1 MTRLNSRDSKSASVA
16 LRGSETLKKFFRARH
31 HRLALDFIR
40 RKTMNSDKVKAG
52 VEHAPHRS
60 LLKADG
66 YNDEQMRR
74 PFVGVVNSFNEIAP
88 GHMHLQNIARA
99 VKDGVLAAGG
109 TPMEFDTIGVC
120 DGIAMGHDGMHF
132 SLSSRELI
140 ADTIECMVKAHCF
153 DALVFI
159 PNCDKIVPGMLMAAM
174 RLNLPCIF
182 VSGGP
187 MLSINQ
193 RDLNTVF
200 EAVGARKANLIN
212 DEELAEIEGSSC
224 PGCGSCSGMFTA
236 NSMNCL
242 TEVLGLGLPGNG
254 TIPAVYAERI
264 RLAKTAGMQVMKLL
278 ADDVRPRDII
288 TPAAFENA
296 LTTDMALGCSTNSA
310 LHLLA
315 IAHEADISL
324 DLHMINEISEKTP
337 NLCHLAPAG
346 HHHMQDLLE
355 AGGISAVLKEL
366 LDAGMIHGDCKT
378 VTGKTVAENVA
389 RAVNRNPEVI
399 RPLDNPYTKTG
410 GLAVLFGNLAPN
422 GAIVKRSAVKPEML
436 VNTGTA
442 KCFDSEEEAIAAIY
456 AGKIVPGDIV
466 VIRYEG
472 PAGGPGMREMLS
484 PTSAIV
490 GMKLDTSV
498 ALLTDGR
505 FSGASCGAAIG
516 HISPEAAAGGPIAY
530 IKDGDKIAIDIP
542 NYSLKLLI
550 SDEEMEERKKT
561 MKIREPK
568 KLTGYL
574 KRYAKNVSSADKGA
588 IVE

>member
-1 MTRLNSRDSKSASVA
+1 
-16 LRGSETLKKFFRARH
+16 
-31 HRLALDFIR
+31 
-40 RKTMNSDKVKAG
+40 MNSDKVKAG

-74 PFVGVVNSFNEIAP
+74 PFIGVVNSFNEVAP
-88 GHMHLQNIARA
+88 GHMHLQTIARA

-109 TPMEFDTIGVC
+109 TPMEVNTIGVC

-159 PNCDKIVPGMLMAAM
+159 PNCDKIVPGMLMAAL

-254 TIPAVYAERI
+254 TIPAVYAERV

-315 IAHEADISL
+315 IAHEADITL
-324 DLHMINEISEKTP
+324 DLHMINAISEKTP

-490 GMKLDTSV
+490 GMKLDTTV

-542 NYSLKLLI
+542 NYSLKLLV

>member
-1 MTRLNSRDSKSASVA
+1 
-16 LRGSETLKKFFRARH
+16 
-31 HRLALDFIR
+31 
-40 RKTMNSDKVKAG
+40 MNSDKVKAG

-278 ADDVRPRDII
+278 AEDIRPRDIV
-288 TPAAFENA
+288 TPAAFQNA

-315 IAHEADISL
+315 IAHEAEITL
-324 DLHMINEISEKTP
+324 DLHMINEISERTP

-346 HHHMQDLLE
+346 HHHMQDLME

-366 LDAGMIHGDCKT
+366 LDAGMIQGQCKT

-389 RAVNRNPEVI
+389 HAVNRNPEVI
-399 RPLDNPYTKTG
+399 RPIDNPYTKTG

-490 GMKLDTSV
+490 GMKLDTTV

-542 NYSLKLLI
+542 NYSLKLLV

>member
-1 MTRLNSRDSKSASVA
+1 
-16 LRGSETLKKFFRARH
+16 
-31 HRLALDFIR
+31 
-40 RKTMNSDKVKAG
+40 MNSDKVKAG

-74 PFVGVVNSFNEIAP
+74 PFIGVVNSFNEVAP
-88 GHMHLQNIARA
+88 GHMHLQTIARA

-109 TPMEFDTIGVC
+109 TPMEFNTIGVC

-242 TEVLGLGLPGNG
+242 T
-254 TIPAVYAERI
+254 
-264 RLAKTAGMQVMKLL
+264 
-278 ADDVRPRDII
+278 
-288 TPAAFENA
+288 
-296 LTTDMALGCSTNSA
+296 DMALGCSTNSA

-315 IAHEADISL
+315 IAHEADITL
-324 DLHMINEISEKTP
+324 DLHMINAISEKTP

-490 GMKLDTSV
+490 GMKLDTTV

-542 NYSLKLLI
+542 NYSLKLLV

>member
-1 MTRLNSRDSKSASVA
+1 
-16 LRGSETLKKFFRARH
+16 
-31 HRLALDFIR
+31 
-40 RKTMNSDKVKAG
+40 MNSDKVKAG

-212 DEELAEIEGSSC
+212 DEQLAEIEGSSC

-278 ADDVRPRDII
+278 AEDIRPRDIV

-324 DLHMINEISEKTP
+324 DLHMINEISEHTP

-346 HHHMQDLLE
+346 HHHMQDLME

-366 LDAGMIHGDCKT
+366 LDAGMIQGECKT

-389 RAVNRNPEVI
+389 HAENRNPEVI
-399 RPLDNPYTKTG
+399 RPIDNPYTKTG

-490 GMKLDTSV
+490 GMKLDTTV

-542 NYSLKLLI
+542 NYSLKLLV

>member
-1 MTRLNSRDSKSASVA
+1 
-16 LRGSETLKKFFRARH
+16 
-31 HRLALDFIR
+31 
-40 RKTMNSDKVKAG
+40 MNSDKVKAG

-74 PFVGVVNSFNEIAP
+74 PFIGVVNSFNEVAP
-88 GHMHLQNIARA
+88 GHMHLQTIARA

-109 TPMEFDTIGVC
+109 TPMEFNTIGVC

-315 IAHEADISL
+315 IAHEADITL
-324 DLHMINEISEKTP
+324 DLHMINAISEKTP

-410 GLAVLFGNLAPN
+410 GPAVLFGNLAPN

-490 GMKLDTSV
+490 GMKLDTTV

-542 NYSLKLLI
+542 NYSLKLLV

>member
-1 MTRLNSRDSKSASVA
+1 MA

-278 ADDVRPRDII
+278 ADDIRPRDIV
-288 TPAAFENA
+288 TPAAFQNA

-315 IAHEADISL
+315 IAHEAEITL
-324 DLHMINEISEKTP
+324 DLHMINEISERTP

-346 HHHMQDLLE
+346 HHHMQDLME

-366 LDAGMIHGDCKT
+366 LDAGMIHGECRT

-389 RAVNRNPEVI
+389 HAVNRNPEVI
-399 RPLDNPYTKTG
+399 RPIDNPYTKTG

-490 GMKLDTSV
+490 GMKLDTTV

-542 NYSLKLLI
+542 NYSLKLLV

>member
-1 MTRLNSRDSKSASVA
+1 MA

-278 ADDVRPRDII
+278 ADDIRPRDIV

-315 IAHEADISL
+315 IAHEADIAL
-324 DLHMINEISEKTP
+324 DLHMINDISEHTP

-346 HHHMQDLLE
+346 HHHMQDLME

-366 LDAGMIHGDCKT
+366 LDAGMIQGQCKT

-389 RAVNRNPEVI
+389 HAVNRNPEVI
-399 RPLDNPYTKTG
+399 RPIDNPYTKTG

-490 GMKLDTSV
+490 GMKLDTTV

-542 NYSLKLLI
+542 NYSLKLLV

-588 IVE
+588 ILE

>member
-1 MTRLNSRDSKSASVA
+1 
-16 LRGSETLKKFFRARH
+16 
-31 HRLALDFIR
+31 
-40 RKTMNSDKVKAG
+40 MNSDKVKAG

-159 PNCDKIVPGMLMAAM
+159 PNCDKIVPGMLMAAL

-254 TIPAVYAERI
+254 TIPAVYAERV

-315 IAHEADISL
+315 IAHEADITL
-324 DLHMINEISEKTP
+324 DLHMINAISEKTP

-490 GMKLDTSV
+490 GMKLDTTV

-542 NYSLKLLI
+542 NYSLKLLV

>member
-1 MTRLNSRDSKSASVA
+1 
-16 LRGSETLKKFFRARH
+16 
-31 HRLALDFIR
+31 
-40 RKTMNSDKVKAG
+40 MNSDKVKAG

-74 PFVGVVNSFNEIAP
+74 PFIGVVNSFNEVAP
-88 GHMHLQNIARA
+88 GHMHLQTIARA
-99 VKDGVLAAGG
+99 VKDGVFAAGG
-109 TPMEFDTIGVC
+109 TPMEFNTIGVC

-159 PNCDKIVPGMLMAAM
+159 PNCDKIVPGMLMAAL

-254 TIPAVYAERI
+254 TIPAVYAERV

-315 IAHEADISL
+315 IAHEADITL
-324 DLHMINEISEKTP
+324 DLHMINAISEKTP

-490 GMKLDTSV
+490 GMKLDTTV

-542 NYSLKLLI
+542 NYSLKLLV

>member
-1 MTRLNSRDSKSASVA
+1 
-16 LRGSETLKKFFRARH
+16 
-31 HRLALDFIR
+31 
-40 RKTMNSDKVKAG
+40 MNSDKVKAG

-278 ADDVRPRDII
+278 ADDIRPRDIV

-315 IAHEADISL
+315 IAHEADIAL
-324 DLHMINEISEKTP
+324 DLHMINDISEHTP

-346 HHHMQDLLE
+346 HHHMQDLME

-366 LDAGMIHGDCKT
+366 LDAGMIQGQCKT

-389 RAVNRNPEVI
+389 HAVNRNPEVI
-399 RPLDNPYTKTG
+399 RPIDNPYTKTG

-490 GMKLDTSV
+490 GMKLDTTV

-516 HISPEAAAGGPIAY
+516 HISTEAAAGGPIAY

-542 NYSLKLLI
+542 NYSLKLLV

-561 MKIREPK
+561 MKFREPK

>member
-1 MTRLNSRDSKSASVA
+1 MP
-16 LRGSETLKKFFRARH
+16 LRGRKPYKYSKARH
-31 HRLALDFIR
+31 HRLALGFIR
-40 RKTMNSDKVKAG
+40 RKIMNSDKVKAG

-74 PFVGVVNSFNEIAP
+74 PFIGVVNSFNEVAP
-88 GHMHLQNIARA
+88 GHMHLQTIARA

-109 TPMEFDTIGVC
+109 TPMEFNTIGVC

-254 TIPAVYAERI
+254 TIPAVYAERV

-315 IAHEADISL
+315 IAHEADITL
-324 DLHMINEISEKTP
+324 DLHMINAISEKTP

-490 GMKLDTSV
+490 GMKLDTTV

-542 NYSLKLLI
+542 NYSLKLLV

>member
-1 MTRLNSRDSKSASVA
+1 
-16 LRGSETLKKFFRARH
+16 
-31 HRLALDFIR
+31 
-40 RKTMNSDKVKAG
+40 MNSDKVKAG

-74 PFVGVVNSFNEIAP
+74 PFIGVVNSFNEIAP

-278 ADDVRPRDII
+278 ADDIRPRDIV

-315 IAHEADISL
+315 IAHEADIAL
-324 DLHMINEISEKTP
+324 DLHMINDISEHTP

-346 HHHMQDLLE
+346 HHHMQDLME

-366 LDAGMIHGDCKT
+366 LDAGMIQGQCKT

-389 RAVNRNPEVI
+389 HAVNRNPEVI
-399 RPLDNPYTKTG
+399 RPIDNPYTKTG

-490 GMKLDTSV
+490 GMKLDTTV

-542 NYSLKLLI
+542 NYSLKLLV

>member
-1 MTRLNSRDSKSASVA
+1 
-16 LRGSETLKKFFRARH
+16 
-31 HRLALDFIR
+31 
-40 RKTMNSDKVKAG
+40 MNSDKVKAG

-278 ADDVRPRDII
+278 ADDIRPRDIV

-315 IAHEADISL
+315 IAHEAEITL
-324 DLHMINEISEKTP
+324 DLHMINEISERTP

-346 HHHMQDLLE
+346 HHHMQDLME

-366 LDAGMIHGDCKT
+366 LDAGMIHGECRT

-389 RAVNRNPEVI
+389 HAVNRNPEVI
-399 RPLDNPYTKTG
+399 RPIDNPYTKTG

-490 GMKLDTSV
+490 GMKLDTTV

-542 NYSLKLLI
+542 NYSLKLLV

>member
-1 MTRLNSRDSKSASVA
+1 
-16 LRGSETLKKFFRARH
+16 
-31 HRLALDFIR
+31 
-40 RKTMNSDKVKAG
+40 MNSDKVKAG

-278 ADDVRPRDII
+278 AEDIRPRDIV
-288 TPAAFENA
+288 TPAAFQNA

-315 IAHEADISL
+315 IAHEAEITL
-324 DLHMINEISEKTP
+324 DLHMINEISERTP

-346 HHHMQDLLE
+346 HHHMQDLME

-366 LDAGMIHGDCKT
+366 LDAGMIQGQCKT

-389 RAVNRNPEVI
+389 HAENRNPEVI

-456 AGKIVPGDIV
+456 TGKIVPGDIV

-490 GMKLDTSV
+490 GMKLDTTV

-542 NYSLKLLI
+542 NYSLKLLV

>member
-1 MTRLNSRDSKSASVA
+1 
-16 LRGSETLKKFFRARH
+16 
-31 HRLALDFIR
+31 
-40 RKTMNSDKVKAG
+40 MNSDKVKAG

-74 PFVGVVNSFNEIAP
+74 PFIGVVNSFNEVAP
-88 GHMHLQNIARA
+88 GHMHLQTIARA

-109 TPMEFDTIGVC
+109 TPMEFNTIGVC

-278 ADDVRPRDII
+278 ADDIRPRDIV

-315 IAHEADISL
+315 IAHEADIAL
-324 DLHMINEISEKTP
+324 DLHMINDISEHTP

-346 HHHMQDLLE
+346 HHHMQDLME

-366 LDAGMIHGDCKT
+366 LDAGMIQGQCKT
-378 VTGKTVAENVA
+378 VTGKTVAENIA
-389 RAVNRNPEVI
+389 HAVNRNPEVI
-399 RPLDNPYTKTG
+399 RPIDNPYTKTG

-490 GMKLDTSV
+490 GMKLDTTV

-530 IKDGDKIAIDIP
+530 IKDGDKIAINIP
-542 NYSLKLLI
+542 NYSLKLLV

-561 MKIREPK
+561 MKIR
-568 KLTGYL
+568 
-574 KRYAKNVSSADKGA
+574 
-588 IVE
+588 

>member
-1 MTRLNSRDSKSASVA
+1 
-16 LRGSETLKKFFRARH
+16 
-31 HRLALDFIR
+31 
-40 RKTMNSDKVKAG
+40 MNSDKVKAG

-74 PFVGVVNSFNEIAP
+74 PFIGVVNSFNEVAP
-88 GHMHLQNIARA
+88 GHMHLQTIARA

-109 TPMEFDTIGVC
+109 TPMEFNTIGVC

-159 PNCDKIVPGMLMAAM
+159 PNCDKIVPGMLMAAL

-254 TIPAVYAERI
+254 TIPAVYAERV

-296 LTTDMALGCSTNSA
+296 LTSDMALGCSTNSA

-315 IAHEADISL
+315 IAHEADITL
-324 DLHMINEISEKTP
+324 DLHMINAISEKTP

-442 KCFDSEEEAIAAIY
+442 KCFDSEEEAIAAIF
-456 AGKIVPGDIV
+456 AGMIVPGDIV

-490 GMKLDTSV
+490 GMKLDTTV

-542 NYSLKLLI
+542 NYSLKLLV

>member
-1 MTRLNSRDSKSASVA
+1 
-16 LRGSETLKKFFRARH
+16 
-31 HRLALDFIR
+31 
-40 RKTMNSDKVKAG
+40 MNSDKVKAG

-74 PFVGVVNSFNEIAP
+74 PFIGVVNSFNEVAP
-88 GHMHLQNIARA
+88 GHMHLQTIARA

-109 TPMEFDTIGVC
+109 TPMEFNTIGVC

-254 TIPAVYAERI
+254 TIPAVYAERV

-389 RAVNRNPEVI
+389 RAENRNPEVI

-456 AGKIVPGDIV
+456 AGKIVPGNIV

-490 GMKLDTSV
+490 GMKLDTTV

-542 NYSLKLLI
+542 NYSLKLLV

>member
-1 MTRLNSRDSKSASVA
+1 MP
-16 LRGSETLKKFFRARH
+16 LRGRKLCKFFRARH

-278 ADDVRPRDII
+278 ADDIRPRDIV

-315 IAHEADISL
+315 IAHEADIAL
-324 DLHMINEISEKTP
+324 DLHMINDISEHTP

-346 HHHMQDLLE
+346 HHHMQDLME

-366 LDAGMIHGDCKT
+366 LDAGMIQGQCKT

-389 RAVNRNPEVI
+389 HAVNRNPEVI
-399 RPLDNPYTKTG
+399 RPIDNPYTKTG

-490 GMKLDTSV
+490 GMKLDTTV

-542 NYSLKLLI
+542 NYSLKLLV

>member
-1 MTRLNSRDSKSASVA
+1 
-16 LRGSETLKKFFRARH
+16 
-31 HRLALDFIR
+31 
-40 RKTMNSDKVKAG
+40 MNSDKVKAG

-278 ADDVRPRDII
+278 ADDIRPRDIV

-315 IAHEADISL
+315 IAHEADIAL
-324 DLHMINEISEKTP
+324 DLHMINDISEHTP

-346 HHHMQDLLE
+346 HHHMQDLME

-366 LDAGMIHGDCKT
+366 LDAGMIQGQCKT

-389 RAVNRNPEVI
+389 HAVNRNPEVI
-399 RPLDNPYTKTG
+399 RPIDNPYTKTG

-466 VIRYEG
+466 VIRDEG

-490 GMKLDTSV
+490 GMKLDTTV

-542 NYSLKLLI
+542 NYSLKLLV

>member
-1 MTRLNSRDSKSASVA
+1 M
-16 LRGSETLKKFFRARH
+16 G
-31 HRLALDFIR
+31 FIR
-40 RKTMNSDKVKAG
+40 RKIMNSDKVKAG

-74 PFVGVVNSFNEIAP
+74 PFIGVVNSFNEVAP
-88 GHMHLQNIARA
+88 GHMHLQTIARA

-109 TPMEFDTIGVC
+109 TPMEFNTIGVC

-254 TIPAVYAERI
+254 TIPAVYAERV

-315 IAHEADISL
+315 IAHEADITL
-324 DLHMINEISEKTP
+324 DLHMINAISEKTP

-378 VTGKTVAENVA
+378 ITGKTVAENVA

-490 GMKLDTSV
+490 GMKLDTTV

-542 NYSLKLLI
+542 NYSLKLLV